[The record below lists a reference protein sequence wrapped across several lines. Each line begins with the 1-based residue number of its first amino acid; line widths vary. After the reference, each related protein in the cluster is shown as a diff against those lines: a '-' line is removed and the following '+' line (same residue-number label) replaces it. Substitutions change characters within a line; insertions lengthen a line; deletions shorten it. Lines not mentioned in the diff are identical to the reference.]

1 MAVVSVVQSDS
12 IKIAVE
18 EAIQLLGGI
27 EHFVQPKDKV
37 VIKPNL
43 VFGLPPFTGLT
54 TDYPIVQAVIE
65 TCQKVHSLDL
75 AIAEGSGGIDTKV
88 AFRIGGYVELAERYD
103 AKLIDLNES
112 ETTNVPVPRGVSVQ
126 ELRIP
131 RIILECD
138 VLINMPKLKLYRLV
152 PGHAEWASLAIKN
165 LMGVLP
171 GTGEYSHSRPTDF
184 SIPLSQEFL
193 TKTGKYYHPKY
204 QKWWCPTGE
213 KKRIHKNLAQ
223 GLVDIST
230 LIKPSLH
237 IIDGVVVSNDVD
249 MTSTTAQDPFNL
261 NTILAGQDPLALDCI
276 ATRIGSLNMSNISY
290 LRHATERG
298 LGESDFGRIEVRGTP
313 LGEIIKTWET
323 ELVNREV

>member
-1 MAVVSVVQSDS
+1 MAVVSVVQSDNVR
-12 IKIAVE
+12 IAVE

-27 EHFVQPKDKV
+27 ECLVNPKDKV

-65 TCQKVHSLDL
+65 TCQKVGSLDF
-75 AIAEGSGGIDTKV
+75 AIAEGSGGIDTKL
-88 AFRIGGYVELAERYD
+88 AFRIGGYVELAERYG

-112 ETTNVPVPRGVSVQ
+112 ETTNVSVPRGGSVRK
-126 ELRIP
+126 LRIP
-131 RIILECD
+131 RVILECD
-138 VLINMPKLKLYRLV
+138 VLINVPKLKLYKLV
-152 PGHAEWASLAIKN
+152 PGHAEWASLAVKN

-171 GTGEYSHSRPTDF
+171 GKGEYSHTRPSDF
-184 SIPLSQEFL
+184 SIPLSREFL
-193 TKTGKYYHPKY
+193 TTEGKYYHPTY

-223 GLVDIST
+223 GLVDINT
-230 LIKPSLH
+230 VVKPTLH
-237 IIDGVVVSNDVD
+237 IIDGVIVSNDVD
-249 MTSTTAQDPFNL
+249 MTNTAAQVPFNL
-261 NTILAGQDPLALDCI
+261 NAILASQDPLALDCI
-276 ATRIGSLNMSNISY
+276 ATRIGGLNPSNISY

-313 LGEIIKTWET
+313 LGETIKTWET
-323 ELVNREV
+323 ELANR